1 MTLRVA
7 IYARYSSDNQRD
19 ASIED
24 QVRIC
29 KVRAER
35 EGWSVC
41 KIFADDAISGASLNR
56 PYYQKLLSFI
66 RSGAVDVVLSESL
79 DRISRDQ
86 EHIAGFYKQASFAR
100 TRIVTLSEGEFS
112 ELHIGLKGTIGAL
125 YLKDLAQKTHRGL
138 EGRILAGRNL
148 ARPAYGYRIIKRL
161 GEDGEPERGLRE
173 IDPEAAAIVRRI
185 FSEYAGAASRFK
197 IASDLNGEGVRG
209 PGGGIWYHSSIRGRP
224 KRVDGLLRNS
234 LYVGRLVWNRH
245 NTVKDPITGERQRRG
260 NDQDKLVAQ
269 ERPALQ
275 IISDEVWARVQ
286 DRLAADRPRTRTAPA
301 ENGDHAFWEHRRP
314 KHLLTGKVVCG
325 CCDNTFAAFGQD
337 YLRCRAAI
345 NGACK
350 NKVSIRRSKL
360 EAHVLEALGRQLM
373 KPEHVA
379 IFVAELAEEWNKA
392 IAQASAAK
400 ATGQRELTMIDKKL
414 ANLVDA
420 IADGIRMPGLQQ
432 KLNELEARRATLL
445 EDVGTKVPALPAL
458 HPKLGEV
465 YRREIE
471 ALHKAIQADDATE
484 TREAARALIDHVI
497 IHPSEDGGPPGIE
510 LIGNLAARLRTAGVV
525 PAKDSSNQNAA
536 ILSSFVSS
544 VKAGSGG
551 KAPLALFT

>member
-35 EGWSVC
+35 EGWSVQ
-41 KIFADDAISGASLNR
+41 KVFADHAISGASLNR
-56 PYYQKLLSFI
+56 PDYQKLLSAI

-100 TRIVTLSEGEFS
+100 TRIITLSEGEIS
-112 ELHIGLKGTIGAL
+112 ELHIGLKGTMGAL

-148 ARPAYGYRIIKRL
+148 ARAAYGYRVIKRL
-161 GEDGEPERGLRE
+161 GDDGEPERGLRE

-185 FSEYAGAASRFK
+185 FTEYAGGASPRR
-197 IASDLNGEGVRG
+197 IASDLNGEGVTG
-209 PGGGIWYHSSIRGRP
+209 PGGSIWYHASIRGRP

-234 LYVGRLVWNRH
+234 LYISRLVWNRH
-245 NTVKDPITGERQRRG
+245 NIVKDPLTGERQRRG
-260 NDQDKLVAQ
+260 NDQDQLVSQ
-269 ERPALQ
+269 DRPELQ
-275 IISDEVWARVQ
+275 IIGDELWARVQ
-286 DRLAADRPRTRTAPA
+286 DRLAAEQPRTRTEPA

-325 CCDNTFAAFGQD
+325 CCGNTFAAHGRD

-345 NGACK
+345 NGACE
-350 NKVSIRRSKL
+350 NRASVRRTKL
-360 EAHVLEALGRQLM
+360 EAHMLEALGRQLM
-373 KPEHVA
+373 QPEHVA
-379 IFVAELAEEWNKA
+379 IFVEELANEWNQV
-392 IAQASAAK
+392 IAQASAKK
-400 ATGQRELTMIDKKL
+400 AAAQRELAMIERKL

-420 IADGIRMPGLQQ
+420 IADGLRTPGLQQ
-432 KLNELEARRATLL
+432 KLTELEARRAVLL
-445 EDVGTKVPALPAL
+445 EDAGAKVPALPAL

-465 YRREIE
+465 YRREVE
-471 ALHKAIQADDATE
+471 ALHKAIEADDSTE
-484 TREAARALIDHVI
+484 TREAARTLIDHVI
-497 IHPSEDGGPPGIE
+497 IHPSDDGGPPGIE
-510 LIGNLAARLRTAGVV
+510 LVGNLAAMLRTAGAV
-525 PAKDSSNQNAA
+525 PARDSSNQAA
-536 ILSSFVSS
+536 AVLSSFVSS
-544 VKAGSGG
+544 VKAGLGG
-551 KAPLALFT
+551 